1 MTYLLTQMFLYLL
14 IAFLLGL
21 LLGWLI
27 WRMGK
32 PSMSDYDAIRAER
45 DSLRAERDA
54 MSGDAQSWAEER
66 TALTTNLDACRT
78 RSSKERESIERL
90 TAENVELRRELDAA
104 ASAPAVAAAPVAAA
118 AVAAV
123 DVDVEEGAGTQPEGL
138 SGPRGGVADDL
149 KKINGIGPKLEK
161 MLNGMGYY
169 HFDQLAEWTSEE
181 LAWVDFNLEGVK
193 GRATRDN
200 WVPQAREFARG

>member
-21 LLGWLI
+21 LLGWLF
-27 WRMGK
+27 WRYGK

-78 RSSKERESIERL
+78 RSTKERESIERL
-90 TAENVELRRELDAA
+90 TAENDELRRELDAKI
-104 ASAPAVAAAPVAAA
+104 SAPA
-118 AVAAV
+118 AVAAPIAAAAAGAA
-123 DVDVEEGAGTQPEGL
+123 EAAEGAGTQPEGL

-149 KKINGIGPKLEK
+149 KKINGIGPKLEN

-169 HFDQLAEWTSEE
+169 HFDQLADWTTEE
-181 LAWVDFNLEGVK
+181 LAWVDFNLEGFK

-200 WVPQAREFARG
+200 WVPQAREFAKG

>member
-1 MTYLLTQMFLYLL
+1 MTYLLTEMFLYLL

-27 WRMGK
+27 WRYGK

-54 MSGDAQSWAEER
+54 MSGDAQNWAKER
-66 TALTTNLDACRT
+66 TALTTNLDASRT
-78 RSSKERESIERL
+78 RSTKERASIDRL
-90 TAENVELRRELDAA
+90 TAENDELRRELEAKM
-104 ASAPAVAAAPVAAA
+104 SAPIAVAAPVAAVSAAAAA
-118 AVAAV
+118 AVAE
-123 DVDVEEGAGTQPEGL
+123 DAGTQPEGL

-181 LAWVDFNLEGVK
+181 LAWVDFNLEGFK

-200 WVPQAREFARG
+200 WVPQARTFAKG

>member
-21 LLGWLI
+21 LLGWLF
-27 WRMGK
+27 WRYGK

-78 RSSKERESIERL
+78 RSTKERESIERL
-90 TAENVELRRELDAA
+90 TAENDELRRELDAKI
-104 ASAPAVAAAPVAAA
+104 SAPA
-118 AVAAV
+118 AVAAPIAAAAAGAA
-123 DVDVEEGAGTQPEGL
+123 EAAEGAGTQPEGL

-149 KKINGIGPKLEK
+149 KKINGIGPKLEN

-169 HFDQLAEWTSEE
+169 HFDQLADWTTEE
-181 LAWVDFNLEGVK
+181 LAWVDFNLEGFK

-200 WVPQAREFARG
+200 WVPQAREFAKS